1 MDENIKIAL
10 KIYIDVMN
18 SLKKHCNNTECKK
31 CCFSSTCGICILE
44 RKPHQYNIEQIEDA
58 VLKTIIQELE
68 EKD

>member
-10 KIYIDVMN
+10 KLYIEVLN

-31 CCFSSTCGICILE
+31 CCFSSTFGVCILE

-58 VLKTIIQELE
+58 VLKSILQELK